1 MMTFT
6 LHWAWL
12 LIAVVLIATAIWAW
26 PHFKKGGDSIG
37 QAFDNVIGL
46 VIAGFGLLIAAV
58 LGGIFIW

>member
-6 LHWAWL
+6 LHWAWI
-12 LIAVVLIATAIWAW
+12 LIAVVLIATAIIAH